1 MSTIVLILALLLTS
15 LIAVG
20 LLWWL
25 RFRRPH
31 PITAALPFVKLT
43 HRKLTPEERVSIEN
57 YLRNQQNKHGFN
69 TQPAF
74 DSHALAASTSSTP
87 MLVLTPQSDNVYSV
101 TRAITRYGV
110 ASDEPNKWRYY
121 LDSIEV
127 HLPSAWEQ
135 YITQDNDVELIQ
147 TQTIP
152 LVISLNG
159 HTLNNHQSENTYQPI
174 LPSVSKNASIRKE
187 DSEHIEL
194 LNIRKETP
202 EEYALHGPNG
212 LKEACAICIA
222 LLLLFFRII
231 WADGDTTLA
240 GYRGSVINLL
250 GVLVPL
256 PPLVRKRFAGSA
268 LLKWYPQTL
277 GPVWRVKSGADKQ
290 YLTRDR

>member
-1 MSTIVLILALLLTS
+1 MPPHFFMYFHSVDVNLKRSDGDGMSTIVLILALLLTS

-174 LPSVSKNASIRKE
+174 LPSVSKMRLFAKKIA
-187 DSEHIEL
+187 
-194 LNIRKETP
+194 NI
-202 EEYALHGPNG
+202 LSC
-212 LKEACAICIA
+212 LI
-222 LLLLFFRII
+222 
-231 WADGDTTLA
+231 
-240 GYRGSVINLL
+240 S
-250 GVLVPL
+250 
-256 PPLVRKRFAGSA
+256 VRKPRKNMLCMA
-268 LLKWYPQTL
+268 PM
-277 GPVWRVKSGADKQ
+277 V
-290 YLTRDR
+290 